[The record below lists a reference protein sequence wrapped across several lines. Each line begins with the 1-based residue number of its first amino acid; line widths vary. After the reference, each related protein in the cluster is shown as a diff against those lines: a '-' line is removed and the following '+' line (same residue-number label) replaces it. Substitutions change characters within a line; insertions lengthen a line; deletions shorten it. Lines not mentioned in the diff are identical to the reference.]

1 MSFAADR
8 SAPHVVA
15 TSEDAPTLAGT
26 GRQRTTSAV
35 LRGVDSPSGHG
46 RVHEAQQPDA
56 VVLRTAR

>member
-8 SAPHVVA
+8 SAPHAVA
-15 TSEDAPTLAGT
+15 TSEDAPTLAGA

-35 LRGVDSPSGHG
+35 LRGDDSPSGHG

-56 VVLRTAR
+56 VALRTAR

>member
-15 TSEDAPTLAGT
+15 TSEDAPRWPGPGGSGPRRLCP
-26 GRQRTTSAV
+26 
-35 LRGVDSPSGHG
+35 RGDKSPSGHG

>member
-8 SAPHVVA
+8 SAPHAVA
-15 TSEDAPTLAGT
+15 TSEDAPTLAGA

-35 LRGVDSPSGHG
+35 PRGVDSPYGHG
-46 RVHEAQQPDA
+46 RLHKAQQPNA

>member
-15 TSEDAPTLAGT
+15 TSEDAPTLART
-26 GRQRTTSAV
+26 GRQRATSAV
-35 LRGVDSPSGHG
+35 PRGDDSPSGHG
-46 RVHEAQQPDA
+46 RVHEVQQPDA

>member
-15 TSEDAPTLAGT
+15 TSEDAPTLVGT

-35 LRGVDSPSGHG
+35 PRGDDSPSGHG

-56 VVLRTAR
+56 VLLRTAR